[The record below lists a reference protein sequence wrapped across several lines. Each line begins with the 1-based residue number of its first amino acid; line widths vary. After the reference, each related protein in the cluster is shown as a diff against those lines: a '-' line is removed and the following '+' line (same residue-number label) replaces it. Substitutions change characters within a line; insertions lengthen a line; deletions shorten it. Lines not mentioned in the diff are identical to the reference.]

1 MRTVVWVG
9 IAIAAGGTLAALYH
23 FKANTQALNA
33 QVTALEQQV
42 ERARANL
49 AGLRAEWSFLNQ
61 PERLEKLARETLG
74 MAPLRD
80 EQIEQ
85 RAGFDRVRST
95 QSGVGPTRDTDAP
108 AGSARITQGF
118 QEPEPLA
125 PRATTPNAQAPYTR
139 EATNGLAASGD
150 AIEIGDRASQSVEP
164 ILQQVASTAA
174 SLDLNPLNGFEPA
187 VPRAGR
193 RAPADLNRTQ
203 AAARTIDQA
212 LDKAA
217 DQTSDKAAG
226 HASAQRTGQRAAAAA
241 RSQVRAI
248 ASSAGRGATPSRAQP
263 ARVTTAATQFDET
276 AAFQQSPGHV
286 AARDALAAA
295 NALLETVET
304 PRVDG
309 AGQ

>member
-1 MRTVVWVG
+1 MPPAA
-9 IAIAAGGTLAALYH
+9 IAIP
-23 FKANTQALNA
+23 TQALNA

-80 EQIEQ
+80 EQIER
-85 RAGFDRVRST
+85 RAGFDRVRGT
-95 QSGVGPTRDTDAP
+95 QSALGPTRDTDAP

-174 SLDLNPLNGFEPA
+174 SLDLNPLNGLEPA
-187 VPRAGR
+187 VPGAGR
-193 RAPADLNRTQ
+193 RAPADLNQTQ

-217 DQTSDKAAG
+217 DQTSDKPAG
-226 HASAQRTGQRAAAAA
+226 HISAQRTGQRAAAAA
-241 RSQVRAI
+241 RSQVRAQAQGHAI
-248 ASSAGRGATPSRAQP
+248 ASSARRRATPSRAQP
-263 ARVTTAATQFDET
+263 ARVSTAATQFDET